1 MIISNLKLNS
11 QVILGK
17 KIMILSMT
25 GFGRAVIDTDVGQ
38 LSASIRSVNSRYLDV
53 KIRGLNFEP
62 EVEKSIRDL
71 MTKSLIRGTVQ
82 ITFEMGNNSTSNKNL
97 SFNKDRFEALD
108 NILKTIAKTYGREL
122 NMGDLMHASDLIA
135 DGKNEL
141 LDPDKIINVTK
152 EALIQV
158 LDMRKEEG
166 GQIQEDLL
174 RRLKVLKTGLIELEE
189 MNVSFADERKKK
201 LESRLQKLL
210 GKHELDE
217 MRLAQEVA
225 LLAER
230 ADVTE
235 ETVRLK
241 SHYDQMDKI
250 FAAKGDIGKRFI
262 FLLQEITRE
271 VNTVGSKN
279 GSIDVINQ
287 VISMKDELEKIR
299 EQAQNIL

>member
-1 MIISNLKLNS
+1 
-11 QVILGK
+11 
-17 KIMILSMT
+17 MT
-25 GFGRAVIDTDVGQ
+25 GFGRAVTDTDAGQ

-53 KIRGLNFEP
+53 KIRGLNLEP
-62 EVEKSIRDL
+62 EVEKSIRGL

-82 ITFEMGNNSTSNKNL
+82 ITFELGNNSTSSKNL
-97 SFNKDRFEALD
+97 TFNKDRFEALD
-108 NILKTIAKTYGREL
+108 NILKTIAKNYGREL

-141 LDPDKIINVTK
+141 LDSDIIINVTK

-158 LDMRKEEG
+158 LDMRQAEG

-174 RRLKVLKTGLIELEE
+174 RRLKVLKTGLRELEK
-189 MNVSFADERKKK
+189 MNVSFADERKEK

-210 GKHELDE
+210 GNHELDE
-217 MRLAQEVA
+217 TRLAQEVA

-250 FAAKGDIGKRFI
+250 LTAEGAVGKRFI

-279 GSIDVINQ
+279 GSIDVVNQ
-287 VISMKDELEKIR
+287 VIAMKDELEKMR

>member
-1 MIISNLKLNS
+1 L
-11 QVILGK
+11 
-17 KIMILSMT
+17 T
-25 GFGRAVIDTDVGQ
+25 
-38 LSASIRSVNSRYLDV
+38 
-53 KIRGLNFEP
+53 
-62 EVEKSIRDL
+62 
-71 MTKSLIRGTVQ
+71 
-82 ITFEMGNNSTSNKNL
+82 
-97 SFNKDRFEALD
+97 FNKDRFEALD
-108 NILKTIAKTYGREL
+108 NILKTIAKNYGREL

-158 LDMRKEEG
+158 LDMRQAEG

-174 RRLKVLKTGLIELEE
+174 RRLKVLKTGLRELEK
-189 MNVSFADERKKK
+189 MNVSFADERKEK

-210 GKHELDE
+210 GNHELDE
-217 MRLAQEVA
+217 TRLAQEVA

-250 FAAKGDIGKRFI
+250 LTAEGAVGKRFI

-279 GSIDVINQ
+279 GSIDVVNQ
-287 VISMKDELEKIR
+287 VIAMKDELEKMR

>member
-1 MIISNLKLNS
+1 MIS
-11 QVILGK
+11 
-17 KIMILSMT
+17 SMT
-25 GFGRAVIDTDVGQ
+25 GFGRAVTDTDAGQ

-53 KIRGLNFEP
+53 KIRGLNLEP
-62 EVEKSIRDL
+62 EVEKSIRGL

-82 ITFEMGNNSTSNKNL
+82 ITFELGNNSTSSKNL
-97 SFNKDRFEALD
+97 TFNKDRFEALD
-108 NILKTIAKTYGREL
+108 NILKTIAKNYGREL

-141 LDPDKIINVTK
+141 LDSDKIINVTK

-158 LDMRKEEG
+158 LDMRQAEG

-174 RRLKVLKTGLIELEE
+174 RRLKVLKTGLRELEK
-189 MNVSFADERKKK
+189 MNVSFADERKEK

-210 GKHELDE
+210 GNHELDE
-217 MRLAQEVA
+217 TRLAQEVA

-250 FAAKGDIGKRFI
+250 LTAEGAVGKRFI

-279 GSIDVINQ
+279 GSIDVVNQ
-287 VISMKDELEKIR
+287 VIAMKDELEKMR

>member
-1 MIISNLKLNS
+1 MIS
-11 QVILGK
+11 
-17 KIMILSMT
+17 SMT

-250 FAAKGDIGKRFI
+250 LTAKGAVGKRFI

-279 GSIDVINQ
+279 GSVDVINQ
-287 VISMKDELEKIR
+287 VIAMKDELEKMR

>member
-1 MIISNLKLNS
+1 MIS
-11 QVILGK
+11 
-17 KIMILSMT
+17 SMT
-25 GFGRAVIDTDVGQ
+25 GFGRAVTDTDAGQ

-53 KIRGLNFEP
+53 KIRGLNLEP

-82 ITFEMGNNSTSNKNL
+82 ITFELGNNSASNKNL
-97 SFNKDRFEALD
+97 TFNKDRFEALD
-108 NILKTIAKTYGREL
+108 NILKTIAKNYGREL

-135 DGKNEL
+135 DGKNEM

-158 LDMRKEEG
+158 LDMRQAEG
-166 GQIQEDLL
+166 CQIQEDLL
-174 RRLKVLKTGLIELEE
+174 RRLNVLKTGLRELEK
-189 MNVSFADERKKK
+189 MNVSFADERKEK

-210 GKHELDE
+210 GNHELDE
-217 MRLAQEVA
+217 TRLAQEVA

-241 SHYDQMDKI
+241 SHYDQMDNI
-250 FAAKGDIGKRFI
+250 LTAEGAVGKRFI

-279 GSIDVINQ
+279 GSIDVVNQ
-287 VISMKDELEKIR
+287 VIAMKDELEKMR

>member
-1 MIISNLKLNS
+1 MIS
-11 QVILGK
+11 
-17 KIMILSMT
+17 SMT
-25 GFGRAVIDTDVGQ
+25 GFGRAVIDTGVGQ

-82 ITFEMGNNSTSNKNL
+82 ITFEIGKNSASSKSLT
-97 SFNKDRFEALD
+97 FNKDRFEALD

-158 LDMRKEEG
+158 LDMRKAEG
-166 GQIQEDLL
+166 GQIQEDLQK
-174 RRLKVLKTGLIELEE
+174 RLKVLKTGLIELEK
-189 MNVSFADERKKK
+189 MNISFADERKEK
-201 LESRLQKLL
+201 LESRLKKLL
-210 GKHELDE
+210 GNHELDE
-217 MRLAQEVA
+217 TRLAQEVA

-250 FAAKGDIGKRFI
+250 LTTRGATGKRFI

-287 VISMKDELEKIR
+287 VISMKDELEKMR

>member
-1 MIISNLKLNS
+1 MIS
-11 QVILGK
+11 
-17 KIMILSMT
+17 SMT
-25 GFGRAVIDTDVGQ
+25 GFGRAVTDTDAGQ

-53 KIRGLNFEP
+53 KIRGLNLEP
-62 EVEKSIRDL
+62 EVEKSIRGL

-82 ITFEMGNNSTSNKNL
+82 ITFELGNNSASNKNL
-97 SFNKDRFEALD
+97 TFNKDRFEALD
-108 NILKTIAKTYGREL
+108 NILKTIAKNYGREL

-158 LDMRKEEG
+158 LDMRQAEG

-174 RRLKVLKTGLIELEE
+174 RRLKVLKTGLRELEK
-189 MNVSFADERKKK
+189 MNVSFADERKEK

-210 GKHELDE
+210 GNHELDE
-217 MRLAQEVA
+217 TRLAQEVA

-250 FAAKGDIGKRFI
+250 LTAEGAVGKRFI

-279 GSIDVINQ
+279 GSIDVVNQ
-287 VISMKDELEKIR
+287 VIAMKGELEKMR

>member
-1 MIISNLKLNS
+1 
-11 QVILGK
+11 
-17 KIMILSMT
+17 MILSMT
-25 GFGRAVIDTDVGQ
+25 GFGRAVIDTDFGQ

-82 ITFEMGNNSTSNKNL
+82 ITFELNNNSASSKSLT
-97 SFNKDRFEALD
+97 FNKDRFEALD

-122 NMGDLMHASDLIA
+122 NMGDLIHASDLIA

-158 LDMRKEEG
+158 LDMRKAEG

-174 RRLKVLKTGLIELEE
+174 RRLKVLKTGLIELEK
-189 MNVSFADERKKK
+189 MNVSFADERKEK

-210 GKHELDE
+210 SNHELDE
-217 MRLAQEVA
+217 TRLAQEVA

-241 SHYDQMDKI
+241 SHYNQMDKI
-250 FAAKGDIGKRFI
+250 LTAKGAVGKRFI

-287 VISMKDELEKIR
+287 VIAMKAELEKMR

>member
-1 MIISNLKLNS
+1 MIISDLKLNFLA
-11 QVILGK
+11 ILGN
-17 KIMILSMT
+17 KIMISSMT
-25 GFGRAVIDTDVGQ
+25 GFGRAVTDTDAGQ

-53 KIRGLNFEP
+53 KIRGLNLEP

-82 ITFEMGNNSTSNKNL
+82 ITFELGNNSASNKNL
-97 SFNKDRFEALD
+97 TFNKDRFEALD
-108 NILKTIAKTYGREL
+108 NILKTIAKNYGREL
-122 NMGDLMHASDLIA
+122 NMGDFMHASDLIA
-135 DGKNEL
+135 DGKNEM

-158 LDMRKEEG
+158 LDMRQAEG
-166 GQIQEDLL
+166 CQIQEDLL
-174 RRLKVLKTGLIELEE
+174 RRLNVLKTGLRELEK
-189 MNVSFADERKKK
+189 MNVSFADERKEK

-210 GKHELDE
+210 GNHELDE
-217 MRLAQEVA
+217 TRLAQEVA

-241 SHYDQMDKI
+241 SHYDQMDNI
-250 FAAKGDIGKRFI
+250 LTAEGAVGKRFI

-279 GSIDVINQ
+279 GSIDVVNQ
-287 VISMKDELEKIR
+287 VIAMKGELEKMR

>member
-1 MIISNLKLNS
+1 
-11 QVILGK
+11 
-17 KIMILSMT
+17 MILSMT
-25 GFGRAVIDTDVGQ
+25 GFGRALTDTDAGL
-38 LSASIRSVNSRYLDV
+38 LSATIRSVNSRYLDV

-82 ITFEMGNNSTSNKNL
+82 ITFELNNNSASGKSLT
-97 SFNKDRFEALD
+97 FNKDRFESLD

-122 NMGDLMHASDLIA
+122 NMGDLIHASDLIA
-135 DGKNEL
+135 DGRNEL

-158 LDMRKEEG
+158 LDMREAEG
-166 GQIQEDLL
+166 EQIQEDLL
-174 RRLKVLKTGLIELEE
+174 RRLKVLKTGLIELEK
-189 MNVSFADERKKK
+189 MNVSFADERKEK

-210 GKHELDE
+210 SNHELDE
-217 MRLAQEVA
+217 TRLIQEVA
-225 LLAER
+225 ILAER

-241 SHYDQMDKI
+241 SHYNQMDKI
-250 FAAKGDIGKRFI
+250 LTAKGAVGKRFI

-287 VISMKDELEKIR
+287 VIVMKDELEKMR

>member
-1 MIISNLKLNS
+1 
-11 QVILGK
+11 
-17 KIMILSMT
+17 MILSMT
-25 GFGRAVIDTDVGQ
+25 GFGRALTDTDVGL
-38 LSASIRSVNSRYLDV
+38 LSATIRSVNSRYLDI

-82 ITFEMGNNSTSNKNL
+82 ITFELNNNGASSKSLT
-97 SFNKDRFEALD
+97 FNKDRFEALD
-108 NILKTIAKTYGREL
+108 NILKTIEKTYDREL
-122 NMGDLMHASDLIA
+122 NMGDLIHASDLIV
-135 DGKNEL
+135 DGRNEL
-141 LDPDKIINVTK
+141 LDSDKIINVTK

-158 LDMRKEEG
+158 LNMREAEG
-166 GQIQEDLL
+166 EQIQKDLL
-174 RRLKVLKTGLIELEE
+174 RRLKVLKTGLIELEK
-189 MNVSFADERKKK
+189 MNVSFADERKEK

-210 GKHELDE
+210 GNHELDE
-217 MRLAQEVA
+217 TRLAQEVA

-250 FAAKGDIGKRFI
+250 LTAKGAVGKRFI

-279 GSIDVINQ
+279 GSVDVVNQ
-287 VISMKDELEKIR
+287 VIVMKDELEKMR

>member
-1 MIISNLKLNS
+1 MIS
-11 QVILGK
+11 
-17 KIMILSMT
+17 SMT

-82 ITFEMGNNSTSNKNL
+82 ITFEMGNNNTSNKNL

-108 NILKTIAKTYGREL
+108 NILKTIEKTYGREL

-250 FAAKGDIGKRFI
+250 LTAKGALGKRFI

-287 VISMKDELEKIR
+287 VIAMKDELEKMR

>member
-1 MIISNLKLNS
+1 MIS
-11 QVILGK
+11 
-17 KIMILSMT
+17 SMT
-25 GFGRAVIDTDVGQ
+25 GFGRAVIDTDTGQ

-158 LDMRKEEG
+158 LDMRKAEG

-174 RRLKVLKTGLIELEE
+174 RRLKVLKTGLIELEK
-189 MNVSFADERKKK
+189 MNVSFADERKEK
-201 LESRLQKLL
+201 LESRLKKLL
-210 GKHELDE
+210 SNHEVDE
-217 MRLAQEVA
+217 TRLAQEVA

-241 SHYDQMDKI
+241 SHYNQMDKI
-250 FAAKGDIGKRFI
+250 LTAKGAVGKRFI

-287 VISMKDELEKIR
+287 VIAMKDELEKMR

>member
-1 MIISNLKLNS
+1 
-11 QVILGK
+11 
-17 KIMILSMT
+17 MILSMT
-25 GFGRAVIDTDVGQ
+25 GFGRALTDTDAGL
-38 LSASIRSVNSRYLDV
+38 LSATIRSVNSRYLDI

-71 MTKSLIRGTVQ
+71 MTKRLIRGTVQ
-82 ITFEMGNNSTSNKNL
+82 ITFELNNNGASSKSLT
-97 SFNKDRFEALD
+97 FNKDRFEALD

-122 NMGDLMHASDLIA
+122 NMGDLIHASDLIV
-135 DGKNEL
+135 DGRNEL
-141 LDPDKIINVTK
+141 LDSDKIINVTK

-158 LDMRKEEG
+158 LNMREAEG
-166 GQIQEDLL
+166 EQIQKDLL
-174 RRLKVLKTGLIELEE
+174 RRLKVLKTGLIELEK
-189 MNVSFADERKKK
+189 MNVSFADERKEK

-210 GKHELDE
+210 GNHELDE
-217 MRLAQEVA
+217 TRLAQEVA

-230 ADVTE
+230 SDVTE

-241 SHYDQMDKI
+241 SHYNQMDKI
-250 FAAKGDIGKRFI
+250 LTAKGAVGKRFI

-279 GSIDVINQ
+279 GSVDVVNQ
-287 VISMKDELEKIR
+287 VIVMKDELEKMR

>member
-1 MIISNLKLNS
+1 
-11 QVILGK
+11 
-17 KIMILSMT
+17 MILSMT
-25 GFGRAVIDTDVGQ
+25 GFGRALTDTDAGL
-38 LSASIRSVNSRYLDV
+38 LSATIRSVNSRYLDV

-82 ITFEMGNNSTSNKNL
+82 ITFELNNNSASGKSLT
-97 SFNKDRFEALD
+97 FNKDRFESLD

-122 NMGDLMHASDLIA
+122 NMGDLIHASDLIA
-135 DGKNEL
+135 DGRNEL

-158 LDMRKEEG
+158 LDMREAEG
-166 GQIQEDLL
+166 EQIQEDLL
-174 RRLKVLKTGLIELEE
+174 RRLKVLKTGLIELEK
-189 MNVSFADERKKK
+189 MNVSFADERKEK

-210 GKHELDE
+210 SNHELDE
-217 MRLAQEVA
+217 TRLIQEVA
-225 LLAER
+225 ILAER

-241 SHYDQMDKI
+241 SHYNQMDKI
-250 FAAKGDIGKRFI
+250 LTAKGAVGKRFI

-279 GSIDVINQ
+279 GSIDVINR
-287 VISMKDELEKIR
+287 VIAMKDELEKMR

>member
-1 MIISNLKLNS
+1 
-11 QVILGK
+11 
-17 KIMILSMT
+17 
-25 GFGRAVIDTDVGQ
+25 
-38 LSASIRSVNSRYLDV
+38 
-53 KIRGLNFEP
+53 
-62 EVEKSIRDL
+62 

-82 ITFEMGNNSTSNKNL
+82 ITFELNNNSASGKSLT
-97 SFNKDRFEALD
+97 FNKDRFESLD

-122 NMGDLMHASDLIA
+122 NMGDLIHASDLIA
-135 DGKNEL
+135 DGRNEL

-158 LDMRKEEG
+158 LDMREAEG
-166 GQIQEDLL
+166 EQIQEDLF
-174 RRLKVLKTGLIELEE
+174 RRLKVLKTGLIELEK
-189 MNVSFADERKKK
+189 MNISFADERKEK

-210 GKHELDE
+210 SNHELDE
-217 MRLAQEVA
+217 TRLIQEVA
-225 LLAER
+225 ILAER

-241 SHYDQMDKI
+241 SHYNQMDKI
-250 FAAKGDIGKRFI
+250 LTAKGAVGKRFI

-287 VISMKDELEKIR
+287 VIAMKDELEKMR

>member
-1 MIISNLKLNS
+1 MIS
-11 QVILGK
+11 
-17 KIMILSMT
+17 SMT
-25 GFGRAVIDTDVGQ
+25 GFGQAVIDTDVGQ
-38 LSASIRSVNSRYLDV
+38 VSASIRSVNSRYLDV

-71 MTKSLIRGTVQ
+71 ITKSLIRGTVQ
-82 ITFEMGNNSTSNKNL
+82 ITYEMGNNSASDKNLTFNKN
-97 SFNKDRFEALD
+97 RFEALD
-108 NILKTIAKTYGREL
+108 SILKTIAKTYGHKL
-122 NMGDLMHASDLIA
+122 NMGELMHASDLIA

-141 LDPDKIINVTK
+141 LDPNKIINVTK
-152 EALIQV
+152 EALTQV
-158 LDMRKEEG
+158 LDMRKAEG
-166 GQIQEDLL
+166 GMIQEDLM
-174 RRLKVLKTGLIELEE
+174 RRLEVLKTGLIEIEK
-189 MNVSFADERKKK
+189 MNVSFADERKEI

-217 MRLAQEVA
+217 TRIAQEVA

-230 ADVTE
+230 SDVTE

-250 FAAKGDIGKRFI
+250 LTAKGAVGKRFI

-287 VISMKDELEKIR
+287 VISMKDELEKMR

>member
-1 MIISNLKLNS
+1 LIISHLKLNFRA
-11 QVILGK
+11 ILGK
-17 KIMILSMT
+17 KIMISSMT

-82 ITFEMGNNSTSNKNL
+82 ITFEMGNNNTSNKNL

-250 FAAKGDIGKRFI
+250 FAAKGAIGKRFI

-279 GSIDVINQ
+279 GSVDVINQ
-287 VISMKDELEKIR
+287 VIAMKDELEKMR

>member
-1 MIISNLKLNS
+1 
-11 QVILGK
+11 
-17 KIMILSMT
+17 MILSMT
-25 GFGRAVIDTDVGQ
+25 GFGRALTDTDAGL
-38 LSASIRSVNSRYLDV
+38 LSATIRSVNSRYLDV
-53 KIRGLNFEP
+53 KIRGLNLEP

-71 MTKSLIRGTVQ
+71 MIKLLIRGTVQ
-82 ITFEMGNNSTSNKNL
+82 ISFELNNNSASSKSLT
-97 SFNKDRFEALD
+97 FNKDRFEALD
-108 NILKTIAKTYGREL
+108 NILKTITKTYGREL
-122 NMGDLMHASDLIA
+122 NMGDLIHASDLIA
-135 DGKNEL
+135 DGRNEL

-152 EALIQV
+152 EALIHV
-158 LDMRKEEG
+158 IDMREAEG
-166 GQIQEDLL
+166 EQIQKDLI
-174 RRLKVLKTGLIELEE
+174 RRLKVLKTGLIELEK
-189 MNVSFADERKKK
+189 MNVSFADERKEK

-210 GKHELDE
+210 SNHELDE
-217 MRLAQEVA
+217 TRLAQEVA

-241 SHYDQMDKI
+241 SHYNQMDKI
-250 FAAKGDIGKRFI
+250 LTAKGAVGKRFI

-287 VISMKDELEKIR
+287 VIAMKDELEKMR

>member
-1 MIISNLKLNS
+1 
-11 QVILGK
+11 
-17 KIMILSMT
+17 MILSMT
-25 GFGRAVIDTDVGQ
+25 GFGRALTDTDAGL
-38 LSASIRSVNSRYLDV
+38 LSATIRSVNSRYLNV

-82 ITFEMGNNSTSNKNL
+82 ITFELNNNSASGKSLT
-97 SFNKDRFEALD
+97 FNKDRFESLD

-122 NMGDLMHASDLIA
+122 NMGDLIHASDLIA
-135 DGKNEL
+135 DGRNEL

-158 LDMRKEEG
+158 LDMREAEG
-166 GQIQEDLL
+166 EQIQEDLI
-174 RRLKVLKTGLIELEE
+174 RRLKVLKTGLIELEK
-189 MNVSFADERKKK
+189 MNVSFADERKEK

-210 GKHELDE
+210 SNHELDE
-217 MRLAQEVA
+217 TRLIQEVA
-225 LLAER
+225 ILAER

-241 SHYDQMDKI
+241 SHYNQMDKI
-250 FAAKGDIGKRFI
+250 LTAKGAVGKRFI

-287 VISMKDELEKIR
+287 VIAMKDELEKMR

>member
-1 MIISNLKLNS
+1 
-11 QVILGK
+11 
-17 KIMILSMT
+17 MT

-82 ITFEMGNNSTSNKNL
+82 ITFEMGNNSVSSKNL
-97 SFNKDRFEALD
+97 TFNKDRFEALD

-122 NMGDLMHASDLIA
+122 NMGDLIHPSDLIA

-158 LDMRKEEG
+158 LEMRKAEG

-174 RRLKVLKTGLIELEE
+174 RRLKVLKTGLVELEK
-189 MNVSFADERKKK
+189 MNVSFADERKEK

-210 GKHELDE
+210 GNHELDE
-217 MRLAQEVA
+217 TRLAQEVA

-250 FAAKGDIGKRFI
+250 LTAKGAVGKRFI

-287 VISMKDELEKIR
+287 VIAMKDELEKMR

>member
-1 MIISNLKLNS
+1 
-11 QVILGK
+11 
-17 KIMILSMT
+17 MILSMT
-25 GFGRAVIDTDVGQ
+25 GFGRALTDTDAGL
-38 LSASIRSVNSRYLDV
+38 LSATIRSVNSRYLDV

-82 ITFEMGNNSTSNKNL
+82 ITFELNNNSASGKSLT
-97 SFNKDRFEALD
+97 FNKDRFESLD

-122 NMGDLMHASDLIA
+122 NMGDLIHASDLIA
-135 DGKNEL
+135 DGRNEL
-141 LDPDKIINVTK
+141 LDSDKIINVTK

-158 LDMRKEEG
+158 LDMREAEG
-166 GQIQEDLL
+166 EQIQEDLL
-174 RRLKVLKTGLIELEE
+174 RRLKVLKTGLIELEK
-189 MNVSFADERKKK
+189 MNVSFADERKEK

-210 GKHELDE
+210 SNHELDE
-217 MRLAQEVA
+217 TRLIQEVA
-225 LLAER
+225 ILAER

-241 SHYDQMDKI
+241 SHYNQMDKI
-250 FAAKGDIGKRFI
+250 LTAKGAVGKRFI

-287 VISMKDELEKIR
+287 VIAMKDELEKMR

>member
-1 MIISNLKLNS
+1 MIS
-11 QVILGK
+11 
-17 KIMILSMT
+17 SMT
-25 GFGRAVIDTDVGQ
+25 GFGRAVTDTDAGQ

-53 KIRGLNFEP
+53 KIRGLNLEP
-62 EVEKSIRDL
+62 EVEKSIRGL

-82 ITFEMGNNSTSNKNL
+82 ITFELGNNSTSSKNL
-97 SFNKDRFEALD
+97 TFNKDRFEALD
-108 NILKTIAKTYGREL
+108 NILKTIAKNYGREL

-158 LDMRKEEG
+158 LDMRQAEG

-174 RRLKVLKTGLIELEE
+174 RRLKVLKTGLRELEK
-189 MNVSFADERKKK
+189 MNVSFADERKEK

-210 GKHELDE
+210 GNHELDE
-217 MRLAQEVA
+217 TRLAQEVA

-250 FAAKGDIGKRFI
+250 LTAEGAVGKRFI

-279 GSIDVINQ
+279 GSIDVVNQ
-287 VISMKDELEKIR
+287 VIAMKDELEKMR

>member
-1 MIISNLKLNS
+1 
-11 QVILGK
+11 
-17 KIMILSMT
+17 MILSMT

-71 MTKSLIRGTVQ
+71 RNKSLIRGTVQ
-82 ITFEMGNNSTSNKNL
+82 ITFEMGNNSASSKNL
-97 SFNKDRFEALD
+97 TFNKERLEALD

-122 NMGDLMHASDLIA
+122 NMGDWMHASDLIA

-158 LDMRKEEG
+158 LDMRKAEG
-166 GQIQEDLL
+166 GQIQKDLL
-174 RRLKVLKTGLIELEE
+174 CRLKVLKTGLIELEK
-189 MNVSFADERKKK
+189 MNISFADERKEK

-217 MRLAQEVA
+217 KRLAQEVA

-250 FAAKGDIGKRFI
+250 LTAKGAVGKRFI

-287 VISMKDELEKIR
+287 VISMKDELEKMR

>member
-1 MIISNLKLNS
+1 
-11 QVILGK
+11 
-17 KIMILSMT
+17 MILSMT
-25 GFGRAVIDTDVGQ
+25 GFGRALTDTDAGL
-38 LSASIRSVNSRYLDV
+38 LSATIRSVNSRYLDV
-53 KIRGLNFEP
+53 KIRGFNFEP

-82 ITFEMGNNSTSNKNL
+82 ITFELNNNSASGKSLT
-97 SFNKDRFEALD
+97 FNKDRFESLD

-122 NMGDLMHASDLIA
+122 NMGDLIHASDLIA
-135 DGKNEL
+135 DGRNEL

-158 LDMRKEEG
+158 LDMREAEG
-166 GQIQEDLL
+166 EQIQEDLL
-174 RRLKVLKTGLIELEE
+174 RRLKVLKTGLIELEK
-189 MNVSFADERKKK
+189 MNVSFADERKEK

-210 GKHELDE
+210 SNHELDE
-217 MRLAQEVA
+217 TRLIQEVA
-225 LLAER
+225 ILAER

-241 SHYDQMDKI
+241 SHYNQMDKI
-250 FAAKGDIGKRFI
+250 LTAKGAVGKRFI

-287 VISMKDELEKIR
+287 VIAMKDELEKMR

>member
-1 MIISNLKLNS
+1 
-11 QVILGK
+11 
-17 KIMILSMT
+17 MILSMT
-25 GFGRAVIDTDVGQ
+25 GFGRALTDTDAGL
-38 LSASIRSVNSRYLDV
+38 LSATIRSVNSRYLDV

-82 ITFEMGNNSTSNKNL
+82 ITFELNNNSASGKSLT
-97 SFNKDRFEALD
+97 FNKDRFESLD

-122 NMGDLMHASDLIA
+122 NMGDLIHASDLIA
-135 DGKNEL
+135 DGRNEL

-158 LDMRKEEG
+158 LDMREAEG
-166 GQIQEDLL
+166 EQIQEDLL
-174 RRLKVLKTGLIELEE
+174 RRLKVLKTGLIELEK
-189 MNVSFADERKKK
+189 MNISFADKRKEK

-210 GKHELDE
+210 SNHELDE
-217 MRLAQEVA
+217 TRLIQEVA
-225 LLAER
+225 ILAER

-241 SHYDQMDKI
+241 SHYNQMDKI
-250 FAAKGDIGKRFI
+250 LTAKGAVGKRFI

-287 VISMKDELEKIR
+287 VIAMKDELEKMR

>member
-1 MIISNLKLNS
+1 MIS
-11 QVILGK
+11 
-17 KIMILSMT
+17 SMT

-82 ITFEMGNNSTSNKNL
+82 ITFEMGNNNTSNKNL

-158 LDMRKEEG
+158 LDMRKAEG
-166 GQIQEDLL
+166 GQIQKDLL
-174 RRLKVLKTGLIELEE
+174 RRLKVLKTGLIELEK
-189 MNVSFADERKKK
+189 MNVSFADERKEK

-217 MRLAQEVA
+217 TRLAQEVA

-250 FAAKGDIGKRFI
+250 LTAKGAVGKRFI

-287 VISMKDELEKIR
+287 VIAMKDELEKMR

>member
-1 MIISNLKLNS
+1 
-11 QVILGK
+11 
-17 KIMILSMT
+17 MILSMT
-25 GFGRAVIDTDVGQ
+25 GFGRALTDTDAGL
-38 LSASIRSVNSRYLDV
+38 LSVTIRSVNSRYLDV

-82 ITFEMGNNSTSNKNL
+82 ITFELNNNSASGKSLT
-97 SFNKDRFEALD
+97 FNKDRFESLD

-122 NMGDLMHASDLIA
+122 NMGDLIHASDLIA
-135 DGKNEL
+135 DGRNEL

-158 LDMRKEEG
+158 LDMREAEG
-166 GQIQEDLL
+166 EQIQEDLL
-174 RRLKVLKTGLIELEE
+174 RRLKVLKTGLIELEK
-189 MNVSFADERKKK
+189 MNVSFADERKEK

-210 GKHELDE
+210 SNHELDE
-217 MRLAQEVA
+217 TRLAQEVA

-230 ADVTE
+230 SDVTE

-241 SHYDQMDKI
+241 SHYNQMDKI
-250 FAAKGDIGKRFI
+250 LTAKGAVGKRFI

-279 GSIDVINQ
+279 GSVDVVNQ
-287 VISMKDELEKIR
+287 VIVMKDELEKMR

>member
-1 MIISNLKLNS
+1 M
-11 QVILGK
+11 
-17 KIMILSMT
+17 
-25 GFGRAVIDTDVGQ
+25 
-38 LSASIRSVNSRYLDV
+38 
-53 KIRGLNFEP
+53 NFEP

-82 ITFEMGNNSTSNKNL
+82 ITFEIGKNSASSKSLT
-97 SFNKDRFEALD
+97 FNKDRFEALD

-122 NMGDLMHASDLIA
+122 NMGDLIHASDLIV

-158 LDMRKEEG
+158 LDMRKAEG

-174 RRLKVLKTGLIELEE
+174 RRLKVLKTGLIELEK
-189 MNVSFADERKKK
+189 MNVSFADVRKEK

-210 GKHELDE
+210 SNHELDE
-217 MRLAQEVA
+217 TRLIQEVA
-225 LLAER
+225 ILAER

-241 SHYDQMDKI
+241 SHYNQMDKI
-250 FAAKGDIGKRFI
+250 LTAKGAVGKRFI
-262 FLLQEITRE
+262 FLLQEIARE

-287 VISMKDELEKIR
+287 VISMKDELEKMR

>member
-1 MIISNLKLNS
+1 
-11 QVILGK
+11 
-17 KIMILSMT
+17 MT
-25 GFGRAVIDTDVGQ
+25 GFGRAVTDTDAGQ

-53 KIRGLNFEP
+53 KIRGLNLEP
-62 EVEKSIRDL
+62 EVEKSIRGL

-82 ITFEMGNNSTSNKNL
+82 ITFELGNNSTSSKNL
-97 SFNKDRFEALD
+97 TFNKDRFEALD
-108 NILKTIAKTYGREL
+108 NILKTIAKNYGREL

-158 LDMRKEEG
+158 LDMRQAEG

-174 RRLKVLKTGLIELEE
+174 RRLKVLKTGLRELEK
-189 MNVSFADERKKK
+189 MNVSFADERKEK

-210 GKHELDE
+210 GNHELDE
-217 MRLAQEVA
+217 TRLAQEVA

-250 FAAKGDIGKRFI
+250 LTAEGAVGKRFI

-279 GSIDVINQ
+279 GSIDVVNQ
-287 VISMKDELEKIR
+287 VIAMKDELEKMR

>member
-1 MIISNLKLNS
+1 MIISDLKLNFLA
-11 QVILGK
+11 ILGN
-17 KIMILSMT
+17 KIMISSMT
-25 GFGRAVIDTDVGQ
+25 GFGRAVTDTDAGQ

-53 KIRGLNFEP
+53 KIRGLNLEP

-82 ITFEMGNNSTSNKNL
+82 ITFELGNNSASNKNL
-97 SFNKDRFEALD
+97 TFNKDRFEALD
-108 NILKTIAKTYGREL
+108 NILKTIAKNYGREL

-135 DGKNEL
+135 DGKNEM

-158 LDMRKEEG
+158 LDMRQAEG
-166 GQIQEDLL
+166 CQIQEDLL
-174 RRLKVLKTGLIELEE
+174 RRLNVLKTGLRELEK
-189 MNVSFADERKKK
+189 MNVSFADERKEK

-210 GKHELDE
+210 GNHELDE
-217 MRLAQEVA
+217 TRLAQEVA

-241 SHYDQMDKI
+241 SHYDQMDNI
-250 FAAKGDIGKRFI
+250 LTAEGAVGKRFI

-279 GSIDVINQ
+279 GSIDVVNQ
-287 VISMKDELEKIR
+287 VIAMKGELEKMR

>member
-1 MIISNLKLNS
+1 
-11 QVILGK
+11 
-17 KIMILSMT
+17 MILSMT
-25 GFGRAVIDTDVGQ
+25 GFGRALTDTDAGL
-38 LSASIRSVNSRYLDV
+38 LSATIRSVNSRYLDV

-62 EVEKSIRDL
+62 EIEKSIRDL

-82 ITFEMGNNSTSNKNL
+82 ITFELNNNSASGKSLT
-97 SFNKDRFEALD
+97 FNKDRFESLD

-122 NMGDLMHASDLIA
+122 NMGDLIHASDLIA
-135 DGKNEL
+135 DGRNEL

-158 LDMRKEEG
+158 LDMREAEG
-166 GQIQEDLL
+166 EQIQEDLI
-174 RRLKVLKTGLIELEE
+174 RRLKVLKTGLIELEK
-189 MNVSFADERKKK
+189 MNVSFADERKEK

-210 GKHELDE
+210 SNHELDE
-217 MRLAQEVA
+217 TRLIQEVA
-225 LLAER
+225 ILAER

-241 SHYDQMDKI
+241 SHYNQMDKI
-250 FAAKGDIGKRFI
+250 LTAKGAVGKRFI

-287 VISMKDELEKIR
+287 VIAMKDELEKMR